1 MELRDSKK
9 TMSYFSRIALQLPT
23 IALSTATMIA
33 ISRHLGPSG
42 RGEVSQV
49 LLLAAVTSSIIS
61 TPIFLT
67 IMHLKKASE
76 IESYVSSSFFLFKR
90 RNLVLFGVLNASLLL
105 LEIAHREVL
114 NLENIIY
121 MNLLII
127 FYFIAAQIRD
137 LLIRFQKNKIY
148 GIDLATQM
156 VISGS
161 ILSVYFFDNLAA
173 SIVIQIFAI
182 TYGALAC
189 LLLFIL
195 KARVKDFKY
204 VHLLRSGINHAGHRA
219 TPKTKN
225 LFSKLGVLFQ
235 FSMSKDLLIGMFILS
250 KADFGLMSAL
260 TSFWVVIRFLRPS
273 AVIQS
278 KLGTNENV
286 VSVGLSRDILAHLSR
301 ANSAIYLQIITI
313 GAVGLL
319 SFIMSPILLGKGF
332 SPSIGTVIAGTI
344 SEILLMKCL
353 YDLSTGTS
361 KFSQNLFIYL
371 MLSQIVFL
379 VAIVFSGN
387 KLTIDLIWISS
398 AISYL
403 GWQVINHTWYRK

>member
-9 TMSYFSRIALQLPT
+9 TISYFSRIALQLPT

-67 IMHLKKASE
+67 IMHLKNASE
-76 IESYVSSSFFLFKR
+76 IESYVSSSVFLFKR
-90 RNLVLFGVLNASLLL
+90 RNLVLVGILNASLFF
-105 LEIAHREVL
+105 LEIVHREVL
-114 NLENIIY
+114 TLENILY
-121 MNLLII
+121 MNLLIT
-127 FYFIAAQIRD
+127 FYLITAQIRD

-148 GIDLATQM
+148 GIDLVTQI

-161 ILSVYFFDNLAA
+161 ILSVYFFDNLVA
-173 SIVIQIFAI
+173 SNVVQIFTI

-189 LLLFIL
+189 LLLIIL

-204 VHLLRSGINHAGHRA
+204 VHLLRSGIDSAGHSA
-219 TPKTKN
+219 TLKTKN

-235 FSMSKDLLIGMFILS
+235 FSMSKDLVIGMFILS
-250 KADFGLMSAL
+250 KTDFGLMSAL

-278 KLGTNENV
+278 KLGANEKFI
-286 VSVGLSRDILAHLSR
+286 SVGLSRDILAYFSR
-301 ANSAIYLQIITI
+301 ANSAIYVQIITI

-319 SFIMSPILLGKGF
+319 SFIISPVLLGKGF
-332 SPSIGTVIAGTI
+332 SPSIGTVMAGTI

-353 YDLSTGTS
+353 YDLSTETS

-371 MLSQIVFL
+371 MLSQIVIL
-379 VAIVFSGN
+379 VAIVFSGI

-398 AISYL
+398 ATSYL
-403 GWQVINHTWYRK
+403 GWQVINHARYRK